1 MVRREDGSKGHNGDI
16 GAPSTVVRSEW
27 HVLGTGV
34 TRLYVRAWEPGECSP
49 AAVVC
54 LAHGHGEHGE
64 RYAHVADAM
73 ARGGYA
79 VVAYDHYG
87 HGRSQGK
94 RGHMLSM
101 EAAIADMTAMLEQ
114 CAKRHPDVPVFLY
127 GHSMGGNIA
136 LNCAMRTK
144 PAIRGLI
151 LTSPWLRLAFKPP
164 AVKEWLG
171 RRLASIWPSM
181 PMSTGLKEED
191 LFRQD
196 GTAASR
202 ALSMKGDP
210 LSHTTLTPRAF
221 VEIGDA
227 GEWAISRAAELH
239 VPMLL
244 LHGTEDRITSFEAS
258 RQLAES
264 AGKGC
269 QWHPLQGGLHE
280 LHNDVQ
286 GKSTIDLIMAWMNDK
301 TKA

>member
-1 MVRREDGSKGHNGDI
+1 MVQRVDGSEDHNGDR
-16 GAPSTVVRSEW
+16 GVSLAVVRSEW

-34 TRLYVRAWEPGECSP
+34 TRLYVRAWEPGNAAP
-49 AAVVC
+49 LAVVC

-64 RYAHVADAM
+64 RYARVAETM
-73 ARGGYA
+73 AARGYA

-94 RGHMLSM
+94 RGHLLSM
-101 EAAIADMTAMLEQ
+101 EASIADMTVMLEQ

-136 LNCAMRTK
+136 LNCALRTK
-144 PAIRGLI
+144 PAIAGLI

-164 AVKEWLG
+164 AVKEWIG
-171 RRLASIWPSM
+171 RRLASIWPSL

-196 GTAASR
+196 GTEASR

-221 VEIGDA
+221 VEIGDS
-227 GEWAISRAAELH
+227 GEWAIRHAAELH

-244 LHGTEDRITSFEAS
+244 LHGTADRITSFDAS

-264 AGKGC
+264 AGERC
-269 QWHPLQGGLHE
+269 LWHPVQDGLHE
-280 LHNDVQ
+280 LHNDVR
-286 GKSTIDLIMAWMNDK
+286 GNATLDFIMAWMNDK
-301 TKA
+301 TNA